1 MCGVISCG
9 WDYRIS
15 EVVSL
20 LAVRRGHSIPRKE
33 SSCVFRQKVVEAVNC
48 VWHEHVVLPQPRMCS
63 RH

>member
-48 VWHEHVVLPQPRMCS
+48 V
-63 RH
+63 